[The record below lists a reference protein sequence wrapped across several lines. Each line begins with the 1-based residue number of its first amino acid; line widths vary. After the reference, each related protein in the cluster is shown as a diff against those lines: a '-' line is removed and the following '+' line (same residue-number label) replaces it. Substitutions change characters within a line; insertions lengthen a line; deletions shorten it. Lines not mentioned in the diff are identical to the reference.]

1 MADKKITDLTATTSV
16 VAADLFPIV
25 TDTTGTP
32 TTKKITA
39 TNLAAFMTGVLSL
52 GATTLDGLDDVIL
65 TSPSSGQ
72 TLSFDGTNFVNTTVA
87 AVDYS
92 SDQNILNNAVFS

>member
-1 MADKKITDLTATTSV
+1 MADKKITALTATTSV
-16 VAADLFPIV
+16 VGADLFPIV

-39 TNLAAFMTGVLSL
+39 TNLAAFMTGVLAL
-52 GATTLDGLDDVIL
+52 GATTLDGLTDVVL

-72 TLSFDGTNFVNTTVA
+72 ILSFDGVNFVNA
-87 AVDYS
+87 AAAASYNPVEAS
-92 SDQNILNNAVFS
+92 VFS